1 MLKNKKLLFLSLIL
15 FAISIV
21 LNFPFPHKYPYGES
35 VASILNMP
43 IKTTNGLHF
52 VGITSLLFLITS
64 LILLSKSLKKHKG
77 RFVLFGIVCA
87 LFLPHFLADSYQKT
101 FATGIYA
108 ISYEVE
114 TSECSFDMI
123 SDNTMQAICEFSF
136 INNSRDNVSFDI
148 NFYEDYLFEED
159 VKMLSLLGIN
169 APYKVEMT
177 AKEGKQVKIETIID
191 VSNIKNH
198 VDSGTASHVNIIIQA
213 GGKIRKL

>member
-15 FAISIV
+15 FVISIA
-21 LNFPFPHKYPYGES
+21 LNFPFPHKYPYGEA
-35 VASILNMP
+35 VASILNIP
-43 IKTTNGLHF
+43 IQMENGLHI

-64 LILLSKSLKKHKG
+64 LFFLSKSFKKHKG
-77 RFVLFGIVCA
+77 RFVLLGIVCA
-87 LFLPHFLADSYQKT
+87 LFLPHFLADTYQKT
-101 FATGIYA
+101 FTTGIYA

-123 SDNTMQAICEFSF
+123 SDNTMKAICEFSF

-148 NFYEDYLFEED
+148 NFYEAYLFEED

-213 GGKIRKL
+213 GEKIRRL